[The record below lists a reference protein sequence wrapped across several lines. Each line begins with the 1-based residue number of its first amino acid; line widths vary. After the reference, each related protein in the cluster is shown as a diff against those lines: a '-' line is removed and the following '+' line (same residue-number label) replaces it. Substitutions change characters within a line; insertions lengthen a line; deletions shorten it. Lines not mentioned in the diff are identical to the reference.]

1 MPFDP
6 VWEDTVDYSGRE
18 LRRADLMMV
27 MADGNALGARS
38 GIRPGAPGLTT
49 TLSGST
55 ISVSAGVAAI
65 YQSGQGVYRPAMTSA
80 WTGTLT
86 AADST
91 WSRIDLV
98 YLRVW
103 DDDVDASGLRQADVV
118 YLPGTPSAI
127 PLLPTPSGTQI
138 YLPLASITVP
148 PSGGGAPSVSLAVRP
163 YTVAPGGILPSST
176 GAPLNPYVGQY
187 YDNGTDLLR
196 YNGSGWETYQKVQTV
211 GWTTPTLRS
220 GYTGNGN
227 SNGTVQYRV
236 VTISGGKFVQWRGGL
251 NLTYSG
257 SSIAGGGD
265 FLSSALPSSARPLSL
280 RSVTAACSAV
290 SSTGL
295 SLKVDFLTDGT
306 TQIVGT
312 GTGNT
317 PPWLSLNNV
326 SYSID

>member
-1 MPFDP
+1 MPFNP
-6 VWEDTVDYSGRE
+6 VWQDSLTYSGRE
-18 LRRADLMMV
+18 VRRADLMMV

-80 WTGTLT
+80 WSGTLT
-86 AADST
+86 AADAT
-91 WSRIDLV
+91 WTRIDLV

-103 DDDVDASGLRQADVV
+103 DDAVDASGLHQADVV
-118 YLPGTPSAI
+118 YLPGTASAT
-127 PLLPTPSGTQI
+127 PVAPTPSGTQI
-138 YLPLASITVP
+138 YLPLATITVP
-148 PSGGGAPSVSLAVRP
+148 PSGGGAASVSTAVRP
-163 YTVAPGGILPSST
+163 YTVAPGAILPSPT
-176 GAPLNPYVGQY
+176 APSSPYIGQF

-196 YNGSGWETYQKVQTV
+196 YNGTDWDTYQKVQTV
-211 GWTTPTLRS
+211 GWTTPALRS
-220 GYTGNGN
+220 GFTGNGN
-227 SNGTVQYRV
+227 SNGTVQYRM
-236 VTISGGKFVQWRGGL
+236 VTIAGGKFVQWRGGL

-265 FLSSALPSSARPLSL
+265 FLNAALPTSARPLSL

-295 SLKVDFLTDGT
+295 SLKVDFLADGT

-317 PPWLSLNNV
+317 PPWLSLNGV
-326 SYSID
+326 MYSID

>member
-6 VWEDTVDYSGRE
+6 VWDDSLSYTGQE

-27 MADGNALGARS
+27 MANGSALGARS

-55 ISVSAGVAAI
+55 INVSAGAAAI
-65 YQSGQGVYRPAMTSA
+65 YQSGQGVYRAAMTSA
-80 WTGTLT
+80 WTGTLS
-86 AADST
+86 AADAT
-91 WSRIDLV
+91 YTRIDLV

-103 DDDVDASGLRQADVV
+103 DTDVDASGLRQADVV
-118 YLPGTPSAI
+118 YLPGTASAT
-127 PLLPTPSGTQI
+127 PVAPTPAGTQI
-138 YLPLASITVP
+138 YIQLATITVP
-148 PSGGGAPSVSLAVRP
+148 PSGGGAASVSTAVRP

-176 GAPLNPYVGQY
+176 APSSPYVGQF
-187 YDNGTDLLR
+187 YDDGSDLRRYNGTD
-196 YNGSGWETYQKVQTV
+196 WDVYQKVQTV
-211 GWTTPTLRS
+211 GWTTPALRS
-220 GYTGNGN
+220 GFTGNGN
-227 SNGTVQYRV
+227 SNGTVQYRA
-236 VTISGGKFVQWRGGL
+236 VTIAGGNFMQWRGGL

-265 FLSSALPSSARPLSL
+265 FLNVALLWPFRPLSL
-280 RSVTAACSAV
+280 RSVPVACSAV

-295 SLKVDFLTDGT
+295 SLKVDFLADGT

-326 SYSID
+326 QYSID